1 MLSTPSDRTK
11 SCENLRITSQPIDCS
26 SLVAKSLRLPSSSP
40 FLPTPPRT
48 PCLSNQTFPATLS
61 DGQGTEHAS
70 LNITNADGCCAS
82 ALLLP
87 PPVWASETRE
97 PIKRVPLCGLFGLPT
112 PSPSPGKDSPSR
124 LSIAESRINTST
136 PSQFVVQDVTPPRFS
151 ISSSSTALL
160 GCRQVSPSPDT
171 RCPPRLTLLTHGI
184 DGSPESP
191 EPEVFSRSISPG
203 SVQHGVSSSDE
214 IRSGIKD
221 NTPKNDNKSPV
232 NVYRSTWSDSISSQL
247 FTLKPPSST
256 FFDEPRLPSQPSPER
271 QPLHQ
276 ADEKQAVDDI
286 PQATVPRRWPSAL
299 LQRVPLSPSRHG
311 IRAADRFIPSRDFR
325 TQPRENYLLATPPE
339 HLCHAEKK
347 HRRQSPMVDPFGRS
361 TRITGRSEPRSV
373 PREATLAQ
381 QNMTSSFGP
390 TRVRIDMH
398 LDGSHRVMSQGAV

>member
-40 FLPTPPRT
+40 FLLTPPRT
-48 PCLSNQTFPATLS
+48 PCLSKQTFPATLS

-124 LSIAESRINTST
+124 LSIAESHINTST
-136 PSQFVVQDVTPPRFS
+136 TSQFVVQDVTPPRFR

-160 GCRQVSPSPDT
+160 GCRQASPSPDT
-171 RCPPRLTLLTHGI
+171 RRPPRLRLLTHGI
-184 DGSPESP
+184 DGSPECP
-191 EPEVFSRSISPG
+191 EPEVFSRTTSPG
-203 SVQHGVSSSDE
+203 SVQQGVSSSDE
-214 IRSGIKD
+214 IRSGIKED
-221 NTPKNDNKSPV
+221 NAPKNDNESPV
-232 NVYRSTWSDSISSQL
+232 NAYRSTGSDSNSSQD
-247 FTLKPPSST
+247 FTLQPSSST
-256 FFDEPRLPSQPSPER
+256 FFDERRLPSQPSPER
-271 QPLHQ
+271 QPLQ
-276 ADEKQAVDDI
+276 IEKQAVDDI
-286 PQATVPRRWPSAL
+286 PQSAVPRRWPSAL
-299 LQRVPLSPSRHG
+299 LQRVPLFPSRHG
-311 IRAADRFIPSRDFR
+311 IRVADRFIPSRDFR
-325 TQPRENYLLATPPE
+325 TRPRETFLLATPPE
-339 HLCHAEKK
+339 RLCHAEKK

-361 TRITGRSEPRSV
+361 TRITSRRSEPRSV

-381 QNMTSSFGP
+381 QNITNPFGP
-390 TRVRIDMH
+390 TRVRINGH